1 MNTIINEIIAA
12 KTEAGEDAYLWL
24 HDSGDCILWA
34 SEASSENDDGHRALG
49 RWQLDE
55 GQMQTLMRA
64 LIENGEIN

>member
-1 MNTIINEIIAA
+1 MTIINEIIAA
-12 KTEAGEDAYLWL
+12 KTEAGEDAFLWL

-64 LIENGEIN
+64 LIENGKIN